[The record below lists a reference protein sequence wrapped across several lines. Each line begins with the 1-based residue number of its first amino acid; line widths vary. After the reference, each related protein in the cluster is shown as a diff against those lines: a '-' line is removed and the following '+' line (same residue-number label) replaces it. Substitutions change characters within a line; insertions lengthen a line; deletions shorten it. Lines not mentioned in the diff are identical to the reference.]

1 MGPMFGLYITCGF
14 LQLID
19 CGQVPFL
26 QFPSL
31 MEPHR
36 FTVRIES
43 TGGAEDHT

>member
-1 MGPMFGLYITCGF
+1 MGPGFGLYITCGF

-31 MEPHR
+31 MESHR
-36 FTVRIES
+36 FIVRIE
-43 TGGAEDHT
+43 

>member
-14 LQLID
+14 LQLIAW
-19 CGQVPFL
+19 GQVPFL

-36 FTVRIES
+36 FTVRIEPM
-43 TGGAEDHT
+43 GGTEDHT